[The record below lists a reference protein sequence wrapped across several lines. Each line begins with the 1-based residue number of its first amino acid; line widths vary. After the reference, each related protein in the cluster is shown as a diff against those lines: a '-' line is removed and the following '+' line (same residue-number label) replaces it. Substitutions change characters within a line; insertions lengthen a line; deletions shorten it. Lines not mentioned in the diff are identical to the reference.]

1 MRRVIATSDA
11 SSQLLL
17 IAATRA
23 MAWMVAVDGVPKRR
37 RPMVVAEEVV
47 DGVQM
52 SLLRVAAAGDGLA

>member
-23 MAWMVAVDGVPKRR
+23 MAWMVAVEGVPTKRRRTAAVVVDGVPK
-37 RPMVVAEEVV
+37 
-47 DGVQM
+47 
-52 SLLRVAAAGDGLA
+52 SLLRVAAAGDGIA